1 MALGEVGRRD
11 APAPPAAEQG
21 ARVEDR
27 ERGDPERDAR
37 RAGDEAGHQEEPG
50 GERGRRREAP
60 ERPAQGRVALGG
72 ERVEPE
78 VEQAHEHVGDPE
90 EHGLGAEGAGDGE
103 GDQEHRGHR
112 PEHARPDR
120 ARLGLQR
127 VREPGVAR
135 PGPPQGGE
143 DEQAAAHPRPGGV
156 VRHEL
161 GHLGE
166 GVDEDEVEEVL
177 QRGDPLLPLGHRG
190 RLRRGRDQYRLAAT
204 HRALA
209 RVPLAVASPPPAH
222 SVHPEPELGARAH
235 SGQSGREGRP
245 GRREATD
252 PADGQAGRRRRD
264 AGALEAE
271 GGRRRPNTG
280 GSGIGNGR
288 GTWSAEQRWPVH
300 RFYHSRFRRRSQ
312 VNVSTK
318 RNSSP
323 GGIRLPHGPPAL
335 ADARDGRARPTA

>member
-1 MALGEVGRRD
+1 MSPWRSAKWAGATRQPRPR
-11 APAPPAAEQG
+11 PAQG
-21 ARVEDR
+21 AR
-27 ERGDPERDAR
+27 DAR
-37 RAGDEAGHQEEPG
+37 GAADEAGHEEEPG
-50 GERGRRREAP
+50 GESGRRREAP
-60 ERPAQGRVALGG
+60 ERPAQVRVALGG
-72 ERVEPE
+72 ERVESE

-135 PGPPQGGE
+135 PGPPEGGE

-156 VRHEL
+156 VRREL

-190 RLRRGRDQYRLAAT
+190 RLRPGRDQYRLAAT

-209 RVPLAVASPPPAH
+209 RVPLAVAAAGPPPACGAQC
-222 SVHPEPELGARAH
+222 PPGAGARGTRPLRAVWTRRPPRPARGDRPRRRS
-235 SGQSGREGRP
+235 SGP
-245 GRREATD
+245 
-252 PADGQAGRRRRD
+252 PRRRD

-323 GGIRLPHGPPAL
+323 GGIRLPHGPA
-335 ADARDGRARPTA
+335 ACR